1 MFRFGICLLLFG
13 IFLGLFYSMNRYKEI
28 EFKDFRG
35 GEAPSSLVL
44 VNDKYYKAEN
54 VKVDPESGKLSI
66 ADGIASVIVASTND
80 AVDNLSQAA
89 SSEYLFVCLV
99 NSSFDHLIYRSSDGI
114 TWTLVETILEASWPG
129 VQSAYLMTN
138 GHNVFLM
145 GDGVTTNWVSTDDGG
160 TFSSIAYD
168 NILGDGLVMSDGG
181 INFDGYYYAIADGVT
196 SDFSIVRT
204 VNFQTWELVLE
215 YSTEFAEQ
223 GVLFEFQ
230 GFIHL
235 LAGYNV
241 LYRVIDGRLEQVK
254 DFRSEGTAY
263 FLKISDLLCQVYTY
277 DTHTGEQKLYHWDGT
292 QFLLVNRSPSIV
304 IGAASHAQ
312 QGGFS
317 DGENGW
323 YIATENSTKYLVKWD
338 KDGNIF
344 KTSALDNNTSQEK
357 LFGINNTAYHIYIDP
372 SNTYWTCDRL
382 SNYKASGTLETR
394 TVETGELIP
403 KQLILRHAPLETG
416 GSVKLYYKKNR
427 DAAYSS
433 ALITSNT
440 VGDIKKK
447 YTFPSGTAAID
458 FAQLKFELITSDA
471 TKRPYDVEAV
481 LLGVPV
487 GLENAK

>member
-1 MFRFGICLLLFG
+1 MFRFGIFLLLFG

-35 GEAPSSLVL
+35 GEAPTSLVL
-44 VNDKYYKAEN
+44 VNNKYYKAEN
-54 VKVDPESGKLSI
+54 VKVDPESGKLSL
-66 ADGIASVIVASTND
+66 ADGIASVVVSATDEAIF
-80 AVDNLSQAA
+80 NLSQAS

-114 TWTLVETILEASWPG
+114 TWSLVETILEASWSG
-129 VQSAYLMTN
+129 VQSVYLLTN
-138 GHNVFLM
+138 GHHLLLI
-145 GDGVTTNWVSTDDGG
+145 GDDGLTNRVSHDDG
-160 TFSSIAYD
+160 ATWASIAYAD
-168 NILGDGLVMSDGG
+168 VIGDGLVMSDGG
-181 INFDGYYYAIADGVT
+181 INANGYYYAIGAGIT
-196 SDFSIVRT
+196 TDFSIVRT
-204 VNFQTWELVLE
+204 IDFETWELVLE

-235 LAGYNV
+235 NAGYNI
-241 LYRVIDGRLEQVK
+241 LYRIIDGRLEQVK

-277 DTHTGEQKLYHWDGT
+277 DTHTAEQKLYHWDGT

-304 IGAASHAQ
+304 IGAESHAQ
-312 QGGFS
+312 QAGFS

-323 YIATENSTKYLVKWD
+323 YIATENATKYLVKWD

-344 KTSALDNNTSQEK
+344 KTSALDNNTEQEK
-357 LFGINNTAYHIYIDP
+357 LFGINNTAYHVYIDP
-372 SNTYWTCDRL
+372 TNDNWTCDRL

-394 TVETGELIP
+394 TVETGELVP
-403 KQLILRHAPLETG
+403 KQLILRHSPLETG
-416 GSVKLYYKKNR
+416 SSVKLYYKK
-427 DAAYSS
+427 DQDSAYSS

-440 VGDIKKK
+440 VGAVKKK
-447 YTFPSGTAAID
+447 YTFPNGTNPID
-458 FAQLKFELITSDA
+458 FAQLKFELITSDS
-471 TKRPYDVEAV
+471 TKRPFGIDAV